1 MKSIHTHILTS
12 SHHLEET
19 DGKLP
24 VALAS
29 YPAFLPG
36 TQQAPASALL
46 VPMLL
51 PTNSEAV
58 IAHESVHTW
67 KEWSQ
72 LGP

>member
-1 MKSIHTHILTS
+1 MLTS

-29 YPAFLPG
+29 YPAFLLG
-36 TQQAPASALL
+36 TQWAPASALL

-58 IAHESVHTW
+58 NESVHTW

>member
-1 MKSIHTHILTS
+1 MLTP

-29 YPAFLPG
+29 YQAFLPG
-36 TQQAPASALL
+36 TQRALASALL
-46 VPMLL
+46 VPVLL
-51 PTNSEAV
+51 PTNSEAA
-58 IAHESVHTW
+58 IANESVHTW

>member
-1 MKSIHTHILTS
+1 MLPS
-12 SHHLEET
+12 SHHLEVT

-29 YPAFLPG
+29 YPAFLLG
-36 TQQAPASALL
+36 TQWAPASALL

-51 PTNSEAV
+51 PTNLEAV